1 MLNPII
7 YYLRYDGR
15 DSLAREAGLPRAHP
29 VTDIR
34 EVNSLI
40 LDSPFRAVLSY
51 SRFCENLKKKF
62 TVVYRTK
69 KGQ

>member
-7 YYLRYDGR
+7 CYLHYYDGR
-15 DSLAREAGLPRAHP
+15 DSLAREAELPRARP

-51 SRFCENLKKKF
+51 SRFVK
-62 TVVYRTK
+62 T
-69 KGQ
+69 